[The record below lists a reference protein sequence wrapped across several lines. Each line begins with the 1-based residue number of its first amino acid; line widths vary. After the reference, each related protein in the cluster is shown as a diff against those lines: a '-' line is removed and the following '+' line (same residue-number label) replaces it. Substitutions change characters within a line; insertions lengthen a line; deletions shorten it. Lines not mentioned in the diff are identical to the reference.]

1 MQGKYNSLTEGR
13 AETLVPSLI
22 LSGDVSHKD
31 TLIRNLPLDEFEKQI
46 YTIIVLEKTLQ
57 WLFKWA
63 CLVITQELD
72 KQK

>member
-22 LSGDVSHKD
+22 LSGDMSHKD
-31 TLIRNLPLDEFEKQI
+31 ILISLPLHEFEKQI
-46 YTIIVLEKTLQ
+46 YAIIVLEKTLQ

>member
-22 LSGDVSHKD
+22 LSGDVSQKNI
-31 TLIRNLPLDEFEKQI
+31 LIRSLPLHEFEKQI
-46 YTIIVLEKTLQ
+46 YIIIVLETTLQ